1 MDAYG
6 KEGETMSLSGAH
18 KAAFRREVL
27 REGRVFA
34 IRDGEGYPAPAD
46 PEGRRAVP
54 FWSKPT
60 RARRVADQAAAF
72 LGFEIVVIEL
82 DDWLAGWLPCL
93 ERDEMLVGVNWSGG
107 RATGFDLTPAQVAE
121 WFAEQRRALGAGMQ
135 MATG

>member
-1 MDAYG
+1 M
-6 KEGETMSLSGAH
+6 EGDRVSLSGAH

-27 REGRVFA
+27 PEKRVFA
-34 IRDGEGYPAPAD
+34 IRDGAGYPAPAD

-93 ERDEMLVGVNWSGG
+93 ERDEMLVGVNWSGA

-121 WFAEQRRALGAGMQ
+121 WFVEERRTIDAGMQ
-135 MATG
+135 MASS